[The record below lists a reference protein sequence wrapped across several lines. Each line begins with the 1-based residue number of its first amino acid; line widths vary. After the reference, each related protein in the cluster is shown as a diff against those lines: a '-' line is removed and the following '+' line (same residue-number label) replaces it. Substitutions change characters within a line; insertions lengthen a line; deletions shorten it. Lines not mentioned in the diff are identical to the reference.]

1 MTYQVNLM
9 RTLTNTLP
17 INREEEEREGEGEGE
32 GEYMYIHVFH
42 GPKGKFGQN

>member
-17 INREEEEREGEGEGE
+17 MNREEEEREGEGKRK
-32 GEYMYIHVFH
+32 YMYIHVVH
-42 GPKGKFGQN
+42 GPKGKLGQN

>member
-17 INREEEEREGEGEGE
+17 INREEEEREGEGER
-32 GEYMYIHVFH
+32 EYMYIHVVH

>member
-17 INREEEEREGEGEGE
+17 MNRKEEEREGEGKRK
-32 GEYMYIHVFH
+32 YMYIHVVY

>member
-17 INREEEEREGEGEGE
+17 INREEEEEGEGKRK
-32 GEYMYIHVFH
+32 YMYIHVVH

>member
-17 INREEEEREGEGEGE
+17 MNRGEERGRGRKR
-32 GEYMYIHVFH
+32 EYMYIHVVQ